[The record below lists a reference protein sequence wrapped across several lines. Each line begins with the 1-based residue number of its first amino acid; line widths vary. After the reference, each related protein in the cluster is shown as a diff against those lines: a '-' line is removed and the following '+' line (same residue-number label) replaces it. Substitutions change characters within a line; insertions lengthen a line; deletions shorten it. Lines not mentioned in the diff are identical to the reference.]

1 MDEALIDRI
10 YECAFVPEHW
20 VRLLDDVAVL
30 TGARGGMLYSVD
42 AWNSGNARRFN
53 WPCSDN
59 VRDMMLSAPNT
70 RFLGESGVLSKLFA
84 SQHHGFLRE
93 IDVTDNSAL
102 NDDPLYRD
110 VLIPAGLGKSA
121 RIFVKAPT
129 GDNLVLSW
137 QRDFGKDPFEDS
149 LIAQL
154 DVLRPHLARTMLTSA
169 RLQLARARATTEVLA
184 MLGLPALV
192 FNDAGKVIAA
202 NPLIEALDGLIQWR
216 ARDRIALTDPGADRL
231 FQQTVRAIDHGS
243 AAPTRSFAIRNN
255 QDLSAM
261 VGHVIPIRRDARDI
275 LAMCAG
281 VLMLTPLTRAEAPP
295 VELIQSLFD
304 LTPAEARVARSL
316 TAGDNVEQIAI
327 ESGVSLTTVRTQVRG
342 VLEKTGCHR
351 QAEVVSLLGGLAIPK
366 AGTSD
371 DASDS

>member
-1 MDEALIDRI
+1 MDDDLIDRI

-20 VRLLDDVAVL
+20 VRLLDEVTAL

-42 AWNSGNARRFN
+42 AWDFGDDRRFN
-53 WPCSDN
+53 WPCSDK
-59 VRDMMLSAPNT
+59 VRSMMLNAPST
-70 RFLGESGVLSKLFA
+70 KFLGESGILRDLFA
-84 SQHHGFLRE
+84 SQHQGFLRE
-93 IDVTDNSAL
+93 IDVCDPGAL
-102 NDDPLYRD
+102 ADDPLYRD

-137 QRDFGKDPFEDS
+137 QREYGKDPFEDS

-154 DVLRPHLARTMLTSA
+154 DLLRPHLARTMLTSA
-169 RLQLARARATTEVLA
+169 RLQLERARATTDALE

-202 NPLIEALDGLIQWR
+202 NSLIEALSGLIHWR
-216 ARDRIALTDPGADRL
+216 ARDRMAFTNLAVDALFKQASE
-231 FQQTVRAIDHGS
+231 AIDHNG
-243 AAPTRSFAIRNN
+243 ATTPRSFVVRND
-255 QDLSAM
+255 QGVSSM

-275 LAMCAG
+275 LAMCSG
-281 VLMLTPLTRAEAPP
+281 VLMLTPLTRAKAPP
-295 VELIQSLFD
+295 VELVQSLFD

-316 TAGDNVEQIAI
+316 TTGKSIEQIAV
-327 ESGVSLTTVRTQVRG
+327 ESGVALATVRTQVRG

-351 QAEVVSLLGGLAIPK
+351 QAEVVSLFGGLTAPELFQT
-366 AGTSD
+366 AGD
-371 DASDS
+371 LDS